1 MFSAFKRMTG
11 RGVAEGQ
18 QNGGNGTS
26 SSTPPGLTAMS
37 VSLQKR
43 LVSKG
48 VHYNMKIILK
58 GDRNV
63 GKTQMFRRLQ
73 GQPFIEEYT
82 ATEEIQVANI
92 MWNYKTSDDIVKV
105 EVWDV
110 VDVANKKKR
119 LVSDKLKIE
128 NSNSEAGMDNVP
140 EYGLDANTI
149 DVYKNTNG
157 VIFVFDITKNWT
169 FEYVKRE
176 IENVPEHI
184 PILILGNRRDMGH
197 HRAIAADTV
206 TFFIENLER
215 GGSGAVR
222 YAESSMRNGFGL
234 KFIHKFFNLPY
245 LQLQRDALLKQLETN
260 QSETEICYQELDLYV
275 ESDEANYDL
284 FIDGLSQKRRQLA
297 DSLAP
302 PKLSLAQA
310 QALASERA
318 LKEAKEPEAAVV
330 AAAKFAVNSD
340 PSSNRPP
347 VQLPKGVKVSGTSP
361 VPNNVPSSSSSS
373 PNQSTALKDVRNSN
387 QQSRAGNITSVPTP
401 RHGGRSGID
410 DFVPD
415 TDEHINAFLA
425 DAAANPSGSSTTR
438 LEFESSDDESSK
450 RGNPLV
456 VSIEEDFDE
465 GILSTTSTRIIVP
478 DSIVNAKDTSDDE
491 EEILHQASP
500 VPTENESKDIGANKL
515 GFSLFVTDE
524 NAKNNS
530 ASSVEEEQP
539 SSLDS
544 GGKKSSKKSSR
555 HKKSSSKTKHKKSSK
570 KDNTHHHM
578 DLEEFLSGDTSVQAV
593 NVDSSAYEAL

>member
-11 RGVAEGQ
+11 RGVGEGQ
-18 QNGGNGTS
+18 QSVGNGTS
-26 SSTPPGLTAMS
+26 ISTPPGLTAMS

-128 NSNSEAGMDNVP
+128 NSHSEAGMDNVP

-157 VIFVFDITKNWT
+157 VIFVFDITKTWT
-169 FEYVKRE
+169 FDYVKRE

-245 LQLQRDALLKQLETN
+245 LQLQREALLKQLETN

-284 FIDGLSQKRRQLA
+284 FIDGLSQKRRQVA
-297 DSLAP
+297 DALAP

-310 QALASERA
+310 QALASEKA

-347 VQLPKGVKVSGTSP
+347 VQVPKGVKVPGVSL
-361 VPNNVPSSSSSS
+361 VPNSVPSSSSAS
-373 PNQSTALKDVRNSN
+373 PNQSTALKDDRNSN
-387 QQSRAGNITSVPTP
+387 QNRAGNYTSVPTP
-401 RHGGRSGID
+401 KHGGRSGID

-415 TDEHINAFLA
+415 TDEHINAFLN
-425 DAAANPSGSSTTR
+425 DAAANASAGGSTR

-491 EEILHQASP
+491 EEVLHQASP
-500 VPTENESKDIGANKL
+500 VPTENESKDLGANKL

-539 SSLDS
+539 SSLES

-555 HKKSSSKTKHKKSSK
+555 HKKSSSKSKHKKSSK
-570 KDNTHHHM
+570 KDNIHHHM